1 MLSATITDPGY
12 QEFEISLYFFEAG
25 TQCHLDDLSV
35 EYPLK
40 LNAPSL
46 ESFIRASTAMK
57 DQELRLSGLAVS
69 SKLANACQPLP
80 DVSKANIYVNKIA
93 LISLANK
100 TACLLQGLLEHA
112 QNAGYSLVI
121 FLDHLYPHF
130 FDMGTPLQDKLLIPF
145 Q

>member
-1 MLSATITDPGY
+1 MCTENKDFLRFIQLIILVCHNHVSYMHHWIGSCACFIIFTYLVLKLSATITDPGY

-80 DVSKANIYVNKIA
+80 D
-93 LISLANK
+93 
-100 TACLLQGLLEHA
+100 
-112 QNAGYSLVI
+112 
-121 FLDHLYPHF
+121 DP
-130 FDMGTPLQDKLLIPF
+130 M
-145 Q
+145 